1 MFQTEQ
7 LQKVIDQLQH
17 TDGLGYF
24 DTLFLILKLIGL
36 CAGPILLLLG
46 VIVIAVFAP
55 RWISYKL
62 TPVLD
67 GIKLY
72 EYSFTYDK
80 KKSNIEPLGCIISY
94 EYRMLLEK
102 RGLICYKLYWIIL
115 PIALLLLSPFIFN
128 EYTEWIFWIFCF
140 IPAVILA
147 IIYVEIKGS
156 RDSDWSILA
165 KQNKID
171 KYEVTKPFCDNVI
184 KAFTA
189 MDSDKLKEINS
200 KELEQYLN
208 VEVDDRYCNVFITE
222 K

>member
-80 KKSNIEPLGCIISY
+80 KKRNIEPLGCLISY
-94 EYRMLLEK
+94 EYQ
-102 RGLICYKLYWIIL
+102 LYWIIL
-115 PIALLLLSPFIFN
+115 PIVLLLLSPFIFN
-128 EYTEWIFWIFCF
+128 EFTEWIFWIFCF

-147 IIYVEIKGS
+147 IIYTEIKGL
-156 RDSDWSILA
+156 RDFDWSILA

-171 KYEVTKPFCDNVI
+171 KYEVTKPFCDNII
-184 KAFTA
+184 KVFTA
-189 MDSDKLKEINS
+189 MDSDKLKEMTS

-208 VEVDDRYCNVFITE
+208 AEVDDRYCNVFITE

>member
-80 KKSNIEPLGCIISY
+80 KKSSIEPLGCLISY
-94 EYRMLLEK
+94 EYSMLLEK

-147 IIYVEIKGS
+147 IIYVEIKAS

-184 KAFTA
+184 KVFATI
-189 MDSDKLKEINS
+189 DSDKLKEINS

-208 VEVDDRYCNVFITE
+208 AEVDDRYCNVFITE

>member
-80 KKSNIEPLGCIISY
+80 KKSSIEPLGCLISY

-128 EYTEWIFWIFCF
+128 EFTKWIFWIACF
-140 IPAVILA
+140 VPATKLI
-147 IIYVEIKGS
+147 IIYVGIKGLS
-156 RDSDWSILA
+156 DTDWSKIA
-165 KQNKID
+165 KKNKVD
-171 KYEVTKPFCDNVI
+171 EYEVTKPFCDNVI
-184 KAFTA
+184 KVFATI
-189 MDSDKLKEINS
+189 DSDKLKEINS

-208 VEVDDRYCNVFITE
+208 AEVDDRYCNVFITE